1 MKINNISKATY
12 FSPVELEFN
21 ADGLDDSIIDSE
33 EFSGFRLFGVGKPSK
48 KQLAKWMTNN
58 PEKINDLINKGI
70 IDAKD
75 VAFTIVSK
83 ENSLKEEKE
92 NGTKEVKDKVK
103 LNLKDN
109 PLIADAIKEITSS
122 AAINFPNT
130 DNTKNTTDSTD
141 VKPNF
146 KPKEISTIPK
156 STPSPK
162 TDSKKIL
169 GMSMNV
175 GVPVII
181 VASLAIGF
189 GVYKL
194 VTKN

>member
-1 MKINNISKATY
+1 MRNYNGR
-12 FSPVELEFN
+12 LEVLN

-58 PEKINDLINKGI
+58 PEKINDLVNKGI

-92 NGTKEVKDKVK
+92 NSTKEVKDKVK
-103 LNLKDN
+103 FNLKDN
-109 PLIADAIKEITSS
+109 PLIADSIKEITSS

-130 DNTKNTTDSTD
+130 DNTKNTTDSSD
-141 VKPNF
+141 VKPTINT
-146 KPKEISTIPK
+146 KPTVNTKP
-156 STPSPK
+156 TPSPK

-181 VASLAIGF
+181 LASLAIGF